1 MKFQM
6 SKQEVDDMNL
16 WIERHDNKCKLKK
29 KNKPRFFSYCFNPT
43 GIGTAIEI
51 KCSCGKFKDV
61 TDTSCW

>member
-6 SKQEVDDMNL
+6 SEQEVDNMNL

-29 KNKPRFFSYCFNPT
+29 KNKPRLFSYCFTPT
-43 GIGTAIEI
+43 GIGTIIKI

-61 TDTSCW
+61 TDDSHW